1 MKDISISVQH
11 VYKDFNG
18 EEVLRDVHHDFEAGK
33 IHGIVGN
40 NGSGKTVLFKCIC
53 GLYYLDEGQ
62 IWIQGKQMKK
72 RYRYADRSRNHYR
85 GTGISVE
92 LYGIPKPGLSL

>member
-1 MKDISISVQH
+1 MEVIRVRNASKSFHEHKVLNDVSLSCQKD
-11 VYKDFNG
+11 
-18 EEVLRDVHHDFEAGK
+18 K
-33 IHGIVGN
+33 IYGIVGY